1 MIEIQTLILYE
12 DSQILVCRKPA
23 GLAVQ
28 SARPG
33 VPDLE
38 SMLRNY
44 LAGARLA
51 VVHRLDQPVEGILV
65 FAKTPQAAKE
75 LNRQIAAGEMVKIY
89 LAVTCGKVPAKKGM
103 LEDYLKK
110 DGRTNTSA
118 VVPKG
123 TPGSKRA
130 VLSYEVLEELLVEK
144 QPGGGA
150 ANSGRP
156 AEENNFVSGESVTGA
171 KDSVWEKDKDVS
183 ARKLLRIHLQTGR
196 HHQIRVQLAHA
207 GMPLLGDRKYG
218 PADSAAAPLALCAQS
233 LTFRHPATKKTM
245 NFQTVPEGSG
255 FAGFS
260 VLCTEAGQETD

>member
-1 MIEIQTLILYE
+1 MMDIKALILYE
-12 DSQILVCRKPA
+12 DSHILVCRKPA

-33 VPDLE
+33 APDME
-38 SMLRNY
+38 SLLKNY
-44 LAGARLA
+44 LAADGGSGRRDNSASGKKNEFRETSGIPWIA
-51 VVHRLDQPVEGILV
+51 VVHRLDQPVEGVLV
-65 FAKTPQAAKE
+65 FAKTLPAAKD
-75 LNRQIAAGEMVKIY
+75 LSRQIAAGEMTKIY
-89 LAVTCGKVPAKKGM
+89 LAVTCGTVPAKEGI

-130 VLSYEVLEELLVEK
+130 VLSYEVLEEL
-144 QPGGGA
+144 
-150 ANSGRP
+150 P
-156 AEENNFVSGESVTGA
+156 AGN
-171 KDSVWEKDKDVS
+171 
-183 ARKLLRIHLQTGR
+183 KLLRIHLQTGR

-218 PADSAAAPLALCAQS
+218 SPETSVYPLALCAHS

-245 NFQTVPEGSG
+245 NFCVLPEG
-255 FAGFS
+255 AGFH
-260 VLCTEAGQETD
+260 GFQEISSSST